1 MKTTVFDDGA
11 NAGASP
17 KSGSI
22 RQNTGKKVTGMLPDW
37 RNLGV
42 LLRVLLG
49 VNLLACLAAAVHART
64 LAEWAT
70 RFVENAAWV
79 EIPLLATLLLLATL
93 RDLLWRPHYRIGQ
106 ILTLALAAFCGGGVW
121 EFWNFLGLT
130 EYNPMGGLRAAIL
143 SIGATGTLLF
153 YFDLR
158 ARALARHVEAARLT
172 ALNARIRPHFLFNS
186 LNTVLAL
193 IRDEPRRAETALEE
207 LSDLFRA
214 LMRDPSDLVSLSD
227 EIALC
232 RQYLELEKL
241 RLGDRLQVRW
251 EVSDVPL
258 EILMPPLIL
267 QPLLENAVQY
277 GIAPLASGGEIRISI
292 RMKGEML
299 NLTIENPL
307 PAVPIGGKHGNQ
319 MALSNIRARLALFY
333 DMEASL
339 EHGPQGA
346 LYHVRIELPCRLKT
360 PP

>member
-1 MKTTVFDDGA
+1 MKTIAFDAG
-11 NAGASP
+11 AGASP

-22 RQNTGKKVTGMLPDW
+22 RQNAGRNVTGMLPDW

-49 VNLLACLAAAVHART
+49 VNLLAGLAAALHARS
-64 LAEWAT
+64 LAEWVA
-70 RFVENAAWV
+70 RFVENAVWV
-79 EIPLLATLLLLATL
+79 EIPLLATLLLLAAL
-93 RDLLWRPHYRIGQ
+93 RNLLWRPHYRIGLV
-106 ILTLALAAFCGGGVW
+106 LTLALAALCGLVFW
-121 EFWNFLGLT
+121 EFLNFQGFA
-130 EYNPMGGLRAAIL
+130 EHNPVGGLRAAIL
-143 SIGATGTLLF
+143 AIVAAGMLLF
-153 YFDLR
+153 YFNLR
-158 ARALARHVEAARLT
+158 ARALARHVEAARLA

-207 LSDLFRA
+207 LADLFRA

-241 RLGDRLQVRW
+241 RLGDRLQIRW
-251 EVSDVPL
+251 EVRDVPL

-277 GIAPLASGGEIRISI
+277 GIAPPASGGEVHISI

-307 PAVPIGGKHGNQ
+307 PATSTDGKHGNQ

-346 LYHVRIELPCRLKT
+346 LYHVKIELPCRFKT
-360 PP
+360 PS